1 MNLKTLK
8 REGEMKS
15 AKLSI
20 LHGEGFNESYKHK
33 GYIRVK
39 CSNCEALVI
48 NGIACHEA
56 GCDNTMHECREG
68 YCEDCI

>member
-1 MNLKTLK
+1 
-8 REGEMKS
+8 MKS

-33 GYIRVK
+33 DYIRVK

-56 GCDNTMHECREG
+56 GCDNTMHECRGCNTILDYHG